1 MTALVL
7 HHRLPAVLQHIIDR
21 PVSCSDVHAFMCRLA
36 AQAALVELV
45 EEQGL
50 PPVCAALAVQEDAD
64 KQLGRVLAQA
74 VEY

>member
-1 MTALVL
+1 
-7 HHRLPAVLQHIIDR
+7 
-21 PVSCSDVHAFMCRLA
+21 MCRLA

-50 PPVCAALAVQEDAD
+50 PAVCAALAVQEDAD

-74 VEY
+74 VQVLTPSVSSI